1 MRKITTPPKTIE
13 VDGWI
18 LNELRLEDIDM
29 YSDYL
34 RKTQYPTNVF
44 SWNFAYIWGES
55 QRRRITWKIVDDML
69 VTFRHLKNG
78 EIDLWCLPFGEG
90 DLNKVVSVLYKS
102 LKFCHNWNSKKSSFA
117 VVRVINSPQ
126 LEFLSGSEDFNRLFK
141 VKKFKSIERMH
152 GIDNLLTLAGKEFAG
167 LRKKVKKFHRRCPD
181 AKIRQ
186 YLPDDFN
193 GLMKLQ
199 QSWNNAAGKKYKTIM
214 DETNFSAVIKAY
226 KELDHL
232 ILVVVMDHR
241 ITGMISGNISPAGY
255 AWSYFIKAIPGISG
269 IYETMLVELAREI
282 KKINP
287 NIELLNVGSDMGRQ
301 GLAEFKEKFRPV
313 QRFAR
318 YSISLN

>member
-1 MRKITTPPKTIE
+1 MRGLRMSNW
-13 VDGWI
+13 V
-18 LNELRLEDIDM
+18 LNELRLEDITM

-44 SWNFAYIWGES
+44 SWNFTYIWGES
-55 QRRRITWKIVDDML
+55 QRRRITWKIIDDML

-102 LKFCHNWNSKKSSFA
+102 LKFCNHWNSRMFTFA

-141 VKKFKSIERMH
+141 VKKLKSIERVH
-152 GIDNLLTLAGKEFAG
+152 GINNLLTLAGKEFAG
-167 LRKKVKKFHRRCPD
+167 LRKKVNKFHRLYPD
-181 AKIRQ
+181 AEIRQ

-193 GLMKLQ
+193 DLMQLRQ
-199 QSWNNAAGKKYKTIM
+199 AWNNAAGKKYKTIM
-214 DETNFSAVIKAY
+214 DATTFTEVVRHY
-226 KELDHL
+226 KELHHL
-232 ILVVVMDHR
+232 ILVVVTDDK
-241 ITGMISGNISPAGY
+241 ITGMISGEISPAGY
-255 AWSYFIKAIPGISG
+255 AWSYFIKAIPGING
-269 IYETMLVELAREI
+269 IYEAMPVELAREI

-287 NIELLNVGSDMGRQ
+287 NIELLNVGSDMARQ

-318 YSISLN
+318 YSISINQ